1 MARISHNSHNSKLKN
16 SLDHFSGPDLKIF
29 VKDVDD
35 TNGRKRALTVKTWS
49 TIKDVKDQVQ
59 KLLHVPPSFQRLYF
73 GPILSTGSDLPNHRT
88 LHDAGIYRSGET
100 LYLEIKKT
108 DPSSSLSDGS
118 ISSLMAGGAND
129 ICVSK
134 SLLDLTPKPL
144 KRLVQQARRG
154 LALGLK
160 PDLVLDGSG
169 GTYFLHDARKVRVA
183 VFKPSDEEPY
193 AENNPRGYVPQG
205 RVSDFDCSLEGPESM
220 SMRAGIKPG
229 EACLR
234 EVAAYLLDHDSFA
247 DVPMTSLAEARHP
260 AFHCNGS
267 MLNLNQGGASVGS
280 HSLTNLTS
288 SHSPSMRQPPK
299 KIGSCQEF
307 VHAECT
313 MDDLSPSKINID
325 ELHKI
330 AVLDIRLMNA
340 DRNTAN
346 LLCRRNPEDP
356 DDIKLIP
363 IDHGYCLRTAADVCW
378 FDWCWLD
385 WPQMK
390 QPVSAKTKEYILKL
404 DIEADALLLKER
416 LQIPER
422 ALDYFRLS
430 SKLLQEGIRSG
441 LTLYDIAVL
450 CCRNDD
456 SGELPSK
463 LESLMS
469 MADEI
474 AKYAVDNGRWHHTA
488 ASRALEQ
495 QLSSQFSPQHGL
507 DRISKK
513 SEGTIMMGIFK
524 SHSSLNFS
532 SLIGGSRT
540 TEFNDA
546 PKIMSPSSGSDT
558 GPDDGDDD
566 PASIGE
572 AECEEWAASLIA
584 EALEQSPSHRHRSGS
599 ARQRAISFA
608 RTDSSHSLSSSGD
621 IVDCESDQLSSSPI
635 GFWHVPPSVS
645 KKNLDDSKSSWSP
658 FTSPVPSPIVNPVG
672 KDVDKLKIVKFNMES
687 LVPPLAPSLHVS
699 ESKADPVDTK
709 QINVKPPMLSGFGF
723 RRSQSYSAFSFT
735 RITDDD
741 DSKDVN
747 FGHRITSLDISD
759 QQRRYFLKFIDLLVY
774 REITRKIRA
783 QGCSHTS

>member
-1 MARISHNSHNSKLKN
+1 
-16 SLDHFSGPDLKIF
+16 
-29 VKDVDD
+29 
-35 TNGRKRALTVKTWS
+35 
-49 TIKDVKDQVQ
+49 
-59 KLLHVPPSFQRLYF
+59 
-73 GPILSTGSDLPNHRT
+73 
-88 LHDAGIYRSGET
+88 
-100 LYLEIKKT
+100 LEIKKT
-108 DPSSSLSDGS
+108 DSLADGS
-118 ISSLMAGGAND
+118 ISSLMAGAND
-129 ICVSK
+129 VCVSK
-134 SLLDLTPKPL
+134 SLLDLTPKAL
-144 KRLVQQARRG
+144 QRLVQQARRG

-193 AENNPRGYVPQG
+193 AANNPRGYVPQG
-205 RVSDFDCSLEGPESM
+205 GVSEYDCSLEGPESM

-260 AFHCNGS
+260 AFHCNGC
-267 MLNLNQGGASVGS
+267 MLNVNQGGASVGS

-299 KIGSCQEF
+299 KVGSCQEF

-313 MDDLSPSKINID
+313 MDDLSPSKISVD
-325 ELHKI
+325 EIHKI

-416 LQIPER
+416 LQISER

-430 SKLLQEGIRSG
+430 SKLLQEGVRSG
-441 LTLYDIAVL
+441 MALYDIAIL

-456 SGELPSK
+456 TGELPSK
-463 LESLMS
+463 LESVMS

-495 QLSSQFSPQHGL
+495 QLSSQYSPQHGL
-507 DRISKK
+507 DRTSKRNDSK
-513 SEGTIMMGIFK
+513 MGIFK

-532 SLIGGSRT
+532 SSLGESPVS
-540 TEFNDA
+540 EFNDA
-546 PKIMSPSSGSDT
+546 PRIMSPSSGSDT
-558 GPDDGDDD
+558 GPDDGDD
-566 PASIGE
+566 PASVGE
-572 AECEEWAASLIA
+572 VECEEWAASLIA
-584 EALEQSPSHRHRSGS
+584 DALDQTPSPMRHSGS

-608 RTDSSHSLSSSGD
+608 RNDSSDGLSSVGSIGSD
-621 IVDCESDQLSSSPI
+621 SDQLSSSPM

-645 KKNLDDSKSSWSP
+645 KKNLDEGKTSWSP
-658 FTSPVPSPIVNPVG
+658 FTSPVPSPTVNPFGLDTEKV
-672 KDVDKLKIVKFNMES
+672 KLVVKFNMNA
-687 LVPPLAPSLHVS
+687 LVPPLMPSLLNDDAR
-699 ESKADPVDTK
+699 SKPEVDEK
-709 QINVKPPMLSGFGF
+709 NDLPQAASLSGFGF

-735 RITDDD
+735 RIMTED
-741 DSKDVN
+741 DSK
-747 FGHRITSLDISD
+747 GLGRRTMSLDISD
-759 QQRRYFLKFIDLLVY
+759 QQRRYLLKFIDLLVY
-774 REITRKIRA
+774 REIS
-783 QGCSHTS
+783 QQLTSQRSFEAS